1 MELTYSLTACL
12 AIFVLFIFNIL
23 LRKLASC
30 AKNQPPSPPSL
41 PLIGHLHLLKE
52 PLNQTL
58 QSLSAKYGEILLL
71 RLGVRKALI
80 VTSPSAVEECF
91 TKNDIIFA
99 NRPRSLSSKHFSYN
113 YTTISVAPY
122 GDHWRNLRRLA
133 ALEIFSP
140 ARIAVFTGT
149 RKTELMLLLRELMHK
164 CNEGGGSTKVDLKS
178 KFVELA
184 FNILSMTMAG
194 KRYYGENVAD
204 AEEARKARFLIREML
219 ENSGR
224 SNLGDYLPFL
234 RWVDFKGL
242 EKRFTTLMQRLDK
255 FMQDMVDERKQ
266 LLAAGSNGSAT
277 MIDHLLSL
285 QENEHEYYSDELI
298 KGIIMVLLIAGTDTL
313 SISLEWAMALLLNQ
327 PEAIKKIKAEI
338 DAHVPEDR
346 LLEEQDLPNL
356 TYLHNV
362 IKETLRLYPPVPLLI
377 PHEASEDC
385 TVAGYHVSKGTMLL
399 VNLWAIHRDPK
410 LWEDPTK
417 FIPERHQERRDD
429 GFTMLP
435 FGAGRRGCPG
445 AGIGTRVLGLVLG
458 TLVQVF
464 EWERTSEEMVDMTE
478 GRGFSIPK
486 VKPLE
491 AICRPRQA
499 ILQHH
504 SLVPR

>member
-1 MELTYSLTACL
+1 MLPGQRKGKLGKNG
-12 AIFVLFIFNIL
+12 VDLFSYCMSCNFRSIHLQHFAKKPSI
-23 LRKLASC
+23 LRK
-30 AKNQPPSPPSL
+30 KPTPSPPSL

-224 SNLGDYLPFL
+224 SNLGDYLP
-234 RWVDFKGL
+234 
-242 EKRFTTLMQRLDK
+242 
-255 FMQDMVDERKQ
+255 
-266 LLAAGSNGSAT
+266 
-277 MIDHLLSL
+277 LLSV
-285 QENEHEYYSDELI
+285 
-298 KGIIMVLLIAGTDTL
+298 G
-313 SISLEWAMALLLNQ
+313 
-327 PEAIKKIKAEI
+327 
-338 DAHVPEDR
+338 
-346 LLEEQDLPNL
+346 
-356 TYLHNV
+356 
-362 IKETLRLYPPVPLLI
+362 
-377 PHEASEDC
+377 
-385 TVAGYHVSKGTMLL
+385 
-399 VNLWAIHRDPK
+399 
-410 LWEDPTK
+410 
-417 FIPERHQERRDD
+417 
-429 GFTMLP
+429 GF
-435 FGAGRRGCPG
+435 
-445 AGIGTRVLGLVLG
+445 
-458 TLVQVF
+458 
-464 EWERTSEEMVDMTE
+464 
-478 GRGFSIPK
+478 
-486 VKPLE
+486 
-491 AICRPRQA
+491 
-499 ILQHH
+499 
-504 SLVPR
+504 